1 MDSLRVNLG
10 MDMESS
16 CGQLGLNMMGIG
28 STIRLKEKESFSS
41 QMETYTMES
50 GQRIGLMVMEFILIL
65 MEPGMKATGLMIF
78 KMEKDSKSG
87 KMDPYLKAIL
97 EMA

>member
-1 MDSLRVNLG
+1 
-10 MDMESS
+10 
-16 CGQLGLNMMGIG
+16 
-28 STIRLKEKESFSS
+28 
-41 QMETYTMES
+41 
-50 GQRIGLMVMEFILIL
+50 MEFILIL

>member
-1 MDSLRVNLG
+1 
-10 MDMESS
+10 
-16 CGQLGLNMMGIG
+16 
-28 STIRLKEKESFSS
+28 
-41 QMETYTMES
+41 
-50 GQRIGLMVMEFILIL
+50 MEFILIL

-97 EMA
+97 EMAWNTEKDIWNGMIIVNIKEIG